1 MAEPGLTSRLR
12 QHSRRTGMLVGLS
25 MAVAIAIC
33 IVGFI
38 WIYVRVGPIFSDF
51 IPESSAA
58 LTPVVLGGAAT
69 PATSASPTARIAGLA
84 TPRATATVSASPTPI
99 WEATHEIVSGET
111 VNFREGPTTDSDVV
125 DVLAPGTE
133 LKFIGEQEVTDGVT
147 WMHFQTE
154 DDTIGWIRTVDVRP
168 LVP

>member
-1 MAEPGLTSRLR
+1 MVEPGLTSRLR

-51 IPESSAA
+51 IPESSAN

-69 PATSASPTARIAGLA
+69 PGSSASPTAGGGGLA
-84 TPRATATVSASPTPI
+84 TPQPTSTISASPTPI
-99 WEATHEIVSGET
+99 WESTHEIVSGET
-111 VNFREGPTTDSDVV
+111 VNFRKGPTTDSDVV
-125 DVLAPGTE
+125 DVLPPGTE

-147 WMHFQTE
+147 WMHFQAE
-154 DDTIGWIRTVDVRP
+154 DGTIGWIRTVDVSP

>member
-1 MAEPGLTSRLR
+1 
-12 QHSRRTGMLVGLS
+12 

-69 PATSASPTARIAGLA
+69 PVTGATPIARIGGLA
-84 TPRATATVSASPTPI
+84 TPRATPSISASPSPI

-125 DVLAPGTE
+125 DVLPPGTE
-133 LKFIGEQEVTDGVT
+133 LKFIGEQEVTGGVT

-154 DDTIGWIRTVDVRP
+154 DGTTGWVRTVDVDP

>member
-1 MAEPGLTSRLR
+1 
-12 QHSRRTGMLVGLS
+12 

-69 PATSASPTARIAGLA
+69 PTTSATPHAQIAGIATQRA
-84 TPRATATVSASPTPI
+84 TPTFSASPTPI

-133 LKFIGEQEVTDGVT
+133 LKFIGEQEVTNGVT

-154 DDTIGWIRTVDVRP
+154 DGTTGWIRTVDVDP

>member
-1 MAEPGLTSRLR
+1 
-12 QHSRRTGMLVGLS
+12 

-51 IPESSAA
+51 IPQSSAD
-58 LTPVVLGGAAT
+58 LTPVVLGAAT
-69 PATSASPTARIAGLA
+69 PVTSASPTAQIAGLA
-84 TPRATATVSASPTPI
+84 TPRATPTISASPTPI

-125 DVLAPGTE
+125 DVLPPGTQ
-133 LKFIGEQEVTDGVT
+133 LKFIGEQEVTNGVT

-154 DDTIGWIRTVDVRP
+154 DGTIGWVRTVDVSP